1 MLNMN
6 VGAEYSFNYA
16 SESGILFEERQV
28 LFTGL
33 TINVEK
39 AQVYIRGLDVNKKQY
54 RTFRI
59 DRVDLQS
66 VKHVRG

>member
-1 MLNMN
+1 MN